1 MLGKVVHDYELV
13 EKLGRGGMA
22 TVYKG
27 VRRGAPEEAPVA
39 VKLVHSHLAEDEE
52 FQKRFHRE
60 SLISNEL
67 RHKNIVTVL
76 HASEERN
83 RYYIILELIE
93 GSSLRELIPEKGLSP
108 ADGLSLLIQVTEA
121 LFHAH
126 KYGIIHRD
134 VKPDNVLVR
143 NDGVVKLSDFGLA
156 RSHQYTTVTATG
168 AIIGTPAYMAP
179 EQVKS
184 EPLTELSDQYSLGV
198 LAFHL
203 FTGRLPFQD
212 EDMMNLMVAHARRE
226 PPVPSSINP
235 DLSAELEAVILRMM
249 AKEPAERYPN
259 LGLVLEEFSRCS

>member
-1 MLGKVVHDYELV
+1 MT
-13 EKLGRGGMA
+13 MA
-22 TVYKG
+22 AHAADT
-27 VRRGAPEEAPVA
+27 A
-39 VKLVHSHLAEDEE
+39 
-52 FQKRFHRE
+52 
-60 SLISNEL
+60 I
-67 RHKNIVTVL
+67 TVL
-76 HASEERN
+76 LVDDERT
-83 RYYIILELIE
+83 
-93 GSSLRELIPEKGLSP
+93 LREPLVDYLVGQGFVVLEAESAAAARSILREKTADIALVDVEAVDAQGRRVPAEHTCFWTYQLLRGL
-108 ADGLSLLIQVTEA
+108 
-121 LFHAH
+121 
-126 KYGIIHRD
+126 KYLHSASVLHRD
-134 VKPDNVLVR
+134 LKPHNVLLASTDEGLVAR
-143 NDGVVKLSDFGLA
+143 VADFGLA
-156 RSHQYTTVTATG
+156 RHTTAEDALELTG
-168 AIIGTPAYMAP
+168 SGRPLGTPAYMAP